1 MAAFGFYAVIRKE
14 GNVWVAW
21 CPELDVASQGETIP
35 QARANL
41 QEAVE
46 LFLENAGDEEIPF
59 LSNSETYISPF
70 TVTIPSG
77 FRH

>member
-1 MAAFGFYAVIRKE
+1 MTALSLYAVIRKE
-14 GNVWVAW
+14 GNVWVAL

-46 LFLENAGDEEIPF
+46 LYLMTADDEEIPF
-59 LSNSETYISPF
+59 LSNSETYISSF
-70 TVTIPSG
+70 GVKIPSR